1 MQALSRCLT
10 VKSPL
15 SATSTWVHGAAPH
28 GGVPEKSVNCTTLTH
43 FEHVVSDARRIAELA
58 GDLRDFDKI
67 GIRGGNCLALRYW
80 VLIESNVTKA
90 ER

>member
-1 MQALSRCLT
+1 MLALSRCLA

-15 SATSTWVHGAAPH
+15 SATSTYVHGAAPR
-28 GGVPEKSVNCTTLTH
+28 GVPENSANCTTLTH
-43 FEHVVSDARRIAELA
+43 FKHVVSDARSIAELA

-67 GIRGGNCLALRYW
+67 GVRGGNCLALRYW